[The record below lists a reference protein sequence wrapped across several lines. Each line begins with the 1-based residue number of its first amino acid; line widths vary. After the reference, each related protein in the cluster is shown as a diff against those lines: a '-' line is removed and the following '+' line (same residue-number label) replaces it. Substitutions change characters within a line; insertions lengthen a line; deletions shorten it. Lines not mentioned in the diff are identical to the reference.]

1 MKLSMDYIGNNIK
14 RWCHTPIQNKDF
26 LNELKRKYEID
37 DYKAAVIL
45 SNALYEEHNSSK
57 DKDIKI
63 TALQNWLSEARK
75 KANFYNK
82 KYIENTYP
90 YLREIAELKGRLKQ
104 AQTKLKLALAM
115 LEMSEGKLQVQYL
128 RHGGKIARKE
138 GATKEL
144 IEQLSNEGLSVT
156 EISKQLNVSKSTI
169 YRRLHEENPTES
181 LEKDTKKKFDSPF
194 ED

>member
-1 MKLSMDYIGNNIK
+1 MTVKLSMDYMDNNIQ
-14 RWCHTPIQNKDF
+14 RWYQTPIQNKNF
-26 LNELKRKYEID
+26 LNELKSKYQID
-37 DYKAAVIL
+37 DHTVAVIL

-63 TALQNWLSEARK
+63 MALQNWLSEAK
-75 KANFYNK
+75 EKANYYNK
-82 KYIENTYP
+82 KYIEITYKP
-90 YLREIAELKGRLKQ
+90 LQEIAELKGKLKQ
-104 AQTKLKLALAM
+104 TQTKLNLALAM
-115 LEMSEGKLQVQYL
+115 LRMSEGEKQVQYL

-138 GATKEL
+138 GVTKEL

-169 YRRLHEENPTES
+169 YRRLHEENPTENH
-181 LEKDTKKKFDSPF
+181 KKKIIIDSPF